1 MIQLK
6 MSPHSK
12 QRIMHT
18 RLKSFL
24 FNKYRLIGILTV
36 VLVFSFTFTSL
47 VSYNVTRT
55 SIDSDAKTKI
65 LPLISDNIYSEI
77 QKELLQ
83 PIYNSSIMAND
94 EFLVEWVLAG
104 EQDTE
109 EIVRYLQRIKER
121 YGYFSAFYISAR
133 TNNYYYYEGIL
144 KQIRPE
150 DEHDIWYYDFVRSG
164 RHYDLDVDN
173 DEATSGTLTIFINH
187 RLEDNQGNFLGVTGV
202 GLKMSEVGETLES
215 YRKRFG
221 HLIYLIDSEGLIQIH
236 PDQDLVEN
244 TNIRELEG
252 LQDIGDNILRNDD
265 VTHYYEFRTKNGEQT
280 LSARYLPD
288 LDWYLIVEQDQTQA
302 LEAARLGLFGNIGI
316 GVIVTILVIGLVVIV
331 VNLYISKLEETANR
345 DELTGLYNRRK
356 MDEILSREIAFSK
369 RYGEPLSLMMMD
381 IDYFKSVNDS
391 YGHHAGDH
399 YLVEF
404 AKVLRE
410 EVRLVDYVGRWGG
423 EEFIILL
430 PKTNVEQAK
439 GLAERLR
446 YAVEVMQIE
455 SGRGLI
461 SRTVSI
467 GIASAQSGKMDVDE
481 IIRQA
486 DEAMY
491 RAKQEG
497 GNRVVIWE

>member
-1 MIQLK
+1 M
-6 MSPHSK
+6 
-12 QRIMHT
+12 RT

-47 VSYNVTRT
+47 ISFTVTRT
-55 SIDSDAKTKI
+55 SIESDAKTKI

-94 EFLVEWVLAG
+94 EFLVKWVLAG

-144 KQIRPE
+144 KQIKPE
-150 DEHDIWYYDFVRSG
+150 DEHDIWYYDFVRTG

-202 GLKMSEVGETLES
+202 GLQMSEVGETLES
-215 YRKRFG
+215 YRQRFK
-221 HLIYLIDSEGLIQIH
+221 HLIYLVDSEGLIQIH

-244 TNIRELEG
+244 VNIRELEG
-252 LQDIGDNILRNDD
+252 LQDIGDNILRDD
-265 VTHYYEFRTKNGEQT
+265 DITHYYEFQTKNGEQT

-302 LEAARLGLFGNIGI
+302 LEAAKLGLFGNIGI
-316 GVIVTILVIGLVVIV
+316 GILVTILVIGLVVIV

-356 MDEILSREIAFSK
+356 MDEILSREVAFSD

-399 YLVEF
+399 YLVEL

-430 PKTNVEQAK
+430 PKTKVEQAK

-446 YAVEVMQIE
+446 SAVEVIQIE

-486 DEAMY
+486 DEVMY
-491 RAKQEG
+491 RAKQDG
-497 GNRVVIWE
+497 GNCVVVW

>member
-6 MSPHSK
+6 ISPHSK

-150 DEHDIWYYDFVRSG
+150 DEHDIWYYNFVRSG

-173 DEATSGTLTIFINH
+173 YEATSSNLNIFINH

-244 TNIRELEG
+244 TNIRELEVM
-252 LQDIGDNILRNDD
+252 QDIGDTNLRNDD

-481 IIRQA
+481 IIRHA

-491 RAKQEG
+491 RAKQQS
-497 GNRVVIWE
+497 GNCVVVW

>member
-1 MIQLK
+1 M
-6 MSPHSK
+6 
-12 QRIMHT
+12 RT

-36 VLVFSFTFTSL
+36 VLVFSFTYTSL
-47 VSYNVTRT
+47 ISFTVTRT

-94 EFLVEWVLAG
+94 EFLVNWVLAG
-104 EQDTE
+104 EQDKE

-121 YGYFSAFYISAR
+121 YGYFSAFFISAR

-144 KQIRPE
+144 KQIKPE
-150 DEHDIWYYDFVRSG
+150 DEHDIWYYDFVRTG

-202 GLKMSEVGETLES
+202 GLQMSEVGETLES
-215 YRKRFG
+215 YRQRFG

-265 VTHYYEFRTKNGEQT
+265 VTHYYEFQTKNGELT

-288 LDWYLIVEQDQTQA
+288 LDWYLIVEQDQTQG
-302 LEAARLGLFGNIGI
+302 LEAARLSLFGNIGI
-316 GVIVTILVIGLVVIV
+316 GVLVTILVIGMVVIV

-381 IDYFKSVNDS
+381 IDHFKSVNDS

-399 YLVEF
+399 YLVEL

-410 EVRLVDYVGRWGG
+410 ELRLVDYVGRWGG

-446 YAVEVMQIE
+446 YAVESMQIE
-455 SGRGLI
+455 SGSGLI

-491 RAKQEG
+491 RAKQDS
-497 GNRVVIWE
+497 GNCVVVW

>member
-6 MSPHSK
+6 ISPHSK

-150 DEHDIWYYDFVRSG
+150 DEHDIWYYNFVRSG

-481 IIRQA
+481 IIRHA

-491 RAKQEG
+491 RAKQQSC
-497 GNRVVIWE
+497 NCVVVW

>member
-6 MSPHSK
+6 ISPHSK

-150 DEHDIWYYDFVRSG
+150 DEHDIWYYNFVRSG

-316 GVIVTILVIGLVVIV
+316 GVVVTILVIGLVVIV

-481 IIRQA
+481 IIRHA

-491 RAKQEG
+491 RAKQQS
-497 GNRVVIWE
+497 GNCVVVW

>member
-1 MIQLK
+1 M
-6 MSPHSK
+6 
-12 QRIMHT
+12 RT
-18 RLKSFL
+18 RLLGFL

-47 VSYNVTRT
+47 ISYNVTRT

-83 PIYNSSIMAND
+83 PIHNSSIMAND

-104 EQDTE
+104 EQDDQ
-109 EIVRYLQRIKER
+109 EIVRYLQRIKDR
-121 YGYFSAFYISAR
+121 YDYFSAFYISAR

-144 KQIRPE
+144 KQISPE
-150 DEHDIWYYDFVRSG
+150 DEHDIWYYDFVRKGLS
-164 RHYDLDVDN
+164 YDLDVDN
-173 DEATSGTLTIFINH
+173 DEASSGTLTIFINH
-187 RLEDNQGNFLGVTGV
+187 RLEDSAGNFLGVTGV
-202 GLKMSEVGETLES
+202 GLQMSEVGETLES
-215 YRKRFG
+215 YRERFG
-221 HLIYLIDSEGLIQIH
+221 HLIYLVDSEGLIQIH
-236 PDQDLVEN
+236 PNQDLVEKI
-244 TNIRELEG
+244 NIRELEG
-252 LQDIGDNILRNDD
+252 LQNIGDEVLKNDS
-265 VTHYYEFRTKNGEQT
+265 VTHYYEFRTKIGNET

-288 LDWYLIVEQDQTQA
+288 LDWYLIVEQDQSLVLKT
-302 LEAARLGLFGNIGI
+302 ARYSLFGNIAI
-316 GVIVTILVIGLVVIV
+316 GVLVTLLVIGLVVIV
-331 VNLYISKLEETANR
+331 LNLFISKLEDMATR
-345 DELTGLYNRRK
+345 DELTGLHNRRK
-356 MDEILSREIAFSK
+356 MDELLLREIAYAK
-369 RYGEPLSLMMMD
+369 RYGDPLSLMMMD
-381 IDYFKSVNDS
+381 IDYFKSVNDT
-391 YGHHAGDH
+391 YGHHSGDH

-404 AKVLRE
+404 AKVLQN
-410 EVRLVDYVGRWGG
+410 EVRLVDFVGRWGG

-439 GLAERLR
+439 ELAERLR
-446 YAVEVMQIE
+446 YAVELMRIE

-467 GIASAQSGKMDVDE
+467 GITSVQAVKMDVDD

-497 GNRVVIWE
+497 GNQIAIWE

>member
-6 MSPHSK
+6 ISPHSK

-446 YAVEVMQIE
+446 YAVEVIQIE

-481 IIRQA
+481 IIRHA

-491 RAKQEG
+491 RAKQQS
-497 GNRVVIWE
+497 GNCVVVW

>member
-1 MIQLK
+1 M
-6 MSPHSK
+6 
-12 QRIMHT
+12 RT

-36 VLVFSFTFTSL
+36 VLVFSFTYTSL
-47 VSYNVTRT
+47 ISFTVTRT
-55 SIDSDAKTKI
+55 SIDRDAKTKI

-94 EFLVEWVLAG
+94 EFLVNWVLAG
-104 EQDTE
+104 EQDKE

-121 YGYFSAFYISAR
+121 YGYFSAFFISAR

-144 KQIRPE
+144 KQIKPE
-150 DEHDIWYYDFVRSG
+150 DEHDIWYYDFVRTG

-202 GLKMSEVGETLES
+202 GLQMSEVGETLES
-215 YRKRFG
+215 YRQRFG

-252 LQDIGDNILRNDD
+252 LQDIGDNILMNDD
-265 VTHYYEFRTKNGEQT
+265 VTHYYEYQTKNGELT

-288 LDWYLIVEQDQTQA
+288 LDWYLIVEQDQTQG
-302 LEAARLGLFGNIGI
+302 LEAARLNLFGNIGI
-316 GVIVTILVIGLVVIV
+316 GVLVTILVIGMVVIV

-381 IDYFKSVNDS
+381 IDHFKSVNDS

-399 YLVEF
+399 YLVEL

-410 EVRLVDYVGRWGG
+410 ELRLVDYVGRWGG

-446 YAVEVMQIE
+446 YAVESMQIE
-455 SGRGLI
+455 SGSGLI

-491 RAKQEG
+491 RAKQDS
-497 GNRVVIWE
+497 GNCVVVW

>member
-1 MIQLK
+1 
-6 MSPHSK
+6 
-12 QRIMHT
+12 MHT

-150 DEHDIWYYDFVRSG
+150 DEHDIWYYNFVRSG

-481 IIRQA
+481 IIRHA

-491 RAKQEG
+491 RAKQQS
-497 GNRVVIWE
+497 GNCVVVW

>member
-6 MSPHSK
+6 ISPHSK

-481 IIRQA
+481 IIRHA

-491 RAKQEG
+491 RAKQQS
-497 GNRVVIWE
+497 GNCVVVW

>member
-1 MIQLK
+1 MRK
-6 MSPHSK
+6 
-12 QRIMHT
+12 

-83 PIYNSSIMAND
+83 PIHNSSIMAND
-94 EFLVEWVLAG
+94 EFLVKWVLAG

-109 EIVRYLQRIKER
+109 EIVRYLQRIKDR

-150 DEHDIWYYDFVRSG
+150 DEHDIWYYDFVRTGLS
-164 RHYDLDVDN
+164 YDLDVDN

-187 RLEDNQGNFLGVTGV
+187 RLEDSAGNFLGVTGV
-202 GLKMSEVGETLES
+202 GLQMSEVGETLES
-215 YRKRFG
+215 YRERFG
-221 HLIYLIDSEGLIQIH
+221 HLIYLVDSEGLIQIH
-236 PDQDLVEN
+236 PNQNLVEKI
-244 TNIRELEG
+244 NIRELEG
-252 LQDIGDNILRNDD
+252 LQNIGDDILKNDD
-265 VTHYYEFRTKNGEQT
+265 ITHYYEYRTRNGEAT
-280 LSARYLPD
+280 LSARYLQD
-288 LDWYLIVEQDQTQA
+288 LDWYLIVEQDQTRA
-302 LEAARLGLFGNIGI
+302 LEAARRGLLGNIGV
-316 GVIVTILVIGLVVIV
+316 GVLVTLLVIGLVVIV
-331 VNLYISKLEETANR
+331 VNLYITKLEKTANR
-345 DELTGLYNRRK
+345 DELSGLYNRRK
-356 MDEILSREIAFSK
+356 MDEILFREIAFSK
-369 RYGEPLSLMMMD
+369 RYGDPLSLMMMD
-381 IDYFKSVNDS
+381 IDYFKSVNDT

-404 AKVLRE
+404 AKVLQNQ
-410 EVRLVDYVGRWGG
+410 VRLVDFVGRWGG

-430 PKTNVEQAK
+430 PKTNAEQAK
-439 GLAERLR
+439 ELAERLR
-446 YAVEVMQIE
+446 YAVEMMQIE

-467 GIASAQSGKMDVDE
+467 GIASAQSGKMDMDE

-497 GNRVVIWE
+497 GNCIVVW